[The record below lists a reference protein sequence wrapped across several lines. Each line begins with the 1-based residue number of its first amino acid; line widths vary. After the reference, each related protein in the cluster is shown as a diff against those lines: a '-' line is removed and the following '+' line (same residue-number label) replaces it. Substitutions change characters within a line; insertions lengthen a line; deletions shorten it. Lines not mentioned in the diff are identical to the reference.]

1 MSGFDIPVESQ
12 EGVPSQA
19 YEEMSLAN
27 LEGELARVARR
38 KERLQHFE
46 SLKKKAGSLEAILN

>member
-1 MSGFDIPVESQ
+1 
-12 EGVPSQA
+12 
-19 YEEMSLAN
+19 MSLVN